1 MCVFSP
7 GLSFPQPLVQF
18 PGVSRSNQDW
28 ARNAELDPGLPHRV
42 CCNREL
48 ECKVG
53 PGRKPPGTWTW
64 TSSET
69 AKLPTHTVHQGCVFV
84 VRFVPTC
91 TGSWGVSVKAEGDG
105 EGKDNPFRARR
116 KYPFGPVREL
126 GCGTL
131 GFEGCLLYLYTC
143 DPRTRLPTNLWLTQI
158 LQGAWKL
165 AFLLGIPSISQW
177 TPAGSSLQPEPTQP
191 TLSHLPVLTW
201 VSHLGVRLCKKA
213 TLPHTTQG
221 LGFGAMSEKC
231 VRPRRFWRDCGG
243 LAEPGTCAPVCP
255 LQPSQP
261 GAPGAPLPR
270 QGLSASSGGAL
281 RRGQDSGTR
290 RRCPGRREGAA
301 EVSLVFTTSTCCVV

>member
-116 KYPFGPVREL
+116 KYPFRPVREL

-158 LQGAWKL
+158 LQGARKL

-201 VSHLGVRLCKKA
+201 VSHLGTAPAGPAQPCACSDTQRPSREVRAPREVPTRGSGRAPRGARARAAGCPRG
-213 TLPHTTQG
+213 TSLP
-221 LGFGAMSEKC
+221 C
-231 VRPRRFWRDCGG
+231 PRF
-243 LAEPGTCAPVCP
+243 L
-255 LQPSQP
+255 
-261 GAPGAPLPR
+261 
-270 QGLSASSGGAL
+270 
-281 RRGQDSGTR
+281 
-290 RRCPGRREGAA
+290 PGR
-301 EVSLVFTTSTCCVV
+301 